1 MQRVVLF
8 FIAIISTT
16 FLSAQDK
23 AALDSLDKIIKS
35 NTADTIKVDAYLSL
49 ANLHYNHSPHEAI
62 KFCEKARLLSE
73 KINSANGLIS
83 SLGWLAYLYEQ
94 QGDISK
100 ALYYNEQALTLAE
113 KNGKKKNQSIL
124 LNNIAAIYKD
134 QGKLDDALELN
145 YKSMEIRYELKDSS
159 GVAATYNNIGL
170 IFQSQGKIPEAL
182 DYYMRALKFFELLKD
197 YDGIATALQNVG
209 TIYKDQKQYDEAL
222 YYFRQSLSIM
232 QQSNDKYGAGYGLNS
247 IGGLFEDRGSL
258 DSSLYYYN
266 QALTLRIEINDKQ
279 GTAYSLR
286 NIGNIYEKQKNFSE
300 ARKTY
305 GKSLAAFE
313 VLGDKWGIAKVTN
326 NYGALMMA
334 ENDLSSAENYL
345 KRSLKLSQELGFPPE
360 IRNAA
365 GNLQKLYRAKN
376 DWKNALL
383 MNEIFIQMRDSI
395 ENIDNAK
402 TALKTHFKYDYE
414 KKEAIL
420 KAEQEKK
427 DAITRAEIS
436 KQKLVRNSFVG
447 GFIIVLLFAGVFFR
461 QRNRIAK
468 EMEVSDKLLLNIL
481 PAEVAIELKEKGYA
495 DAKHF
500 DEVTVMFTDFK
511 GFTQIA
517 EKLSAV
523 ELVAEIDNCFKA
535 FDEITSRYNIE
546 KIKTIGD
553 AYMCAGGLP
562 VTNKTNA
569 VDVVNAAIEIRN
581 FISQRQSE
589 TNKPKFEIRIGVH
602 SGPVVAGIVGV
613 RKFAYDIWGDT
624 VNIAARMESSGEAGK
639 VNISGSTYELV
650 KDLTEGKP
658 SKFKFEYRGKVLAK
672 NKGEI
677 DMYFVES

>member
-1 MQRVVLF
+1 MQQIILF

-16 FLSAQDK
+16 FLFAQDK
-23 AALDSLDKIIKS
+23 AAVDSLFKIIKS
-35 NTADTIKVDAYLSL
+35 NALDTIKVDAYVSL
-49 ANLHYNHSPHEAI
+49 TKLYYTVSPDEAI
-62 KFCEKARLLSE
+62 GFCEEARILSE
-73 KINSANGLIS
+73 KINFANGLIN

-94 QGDISK
+94 QGDIVK
-100 ALYYNEQALTLAE
+100 ALYYNKQALALAE
-113 KNGKKKNQSIL
+113 KNGKKKNQASL

-134 QGKLDDALELN
+134 QGKLEVALELN
-145 YKSMEIRYELKDSS
+145 NKSLEIRYKLKDSI
-159 GVAATYNNIGL
+159 GVATTYNNIGL
-170 IFQSQGKIPEAL
+170 ICQSQGKIPEAL
-182 DYYMRALKFFELLKD
+182 DYYMKALKLYELLSD
-197 YDGIATALQNVG
+197 NDGISTALQNIGFV
-209 TIYKDQKQYDEAL
+209 YKDQKQYEEAL
-222 YYFRQSLSIM
+222 NYFQQSLSIM
-232 QQSNDKYGAGYGLNS
+232 EQSNDKYGAGYGLNS
-247 IGGLFEDRGSL
+247 IGGLFEDEGKP
-258 DSSLYYYN
+258 DSALYYYN
-266 QALTLRIEINDKQ
+266 QALNLRIEINDKQ
-279 GTAYSLR
+279 GTAYSLK
-286 NIGNIYEKQKNFSE
+286 NIGNIYEKQKNFAE
-300 ARKTY
+300 AKKAY
-305 GKSLAAFE
+305 NQSLAAFE
-313 VLGDKWGIAKVTN
+313 MLGDKWGEAKVTN
-326 NYGALMMA
+326 NYGALMIA
-334 ENDLSSAENYL
+334 ENNLSAAENYL
-345 KRSLKLSQELGFPPE
+345 KRSLKLAKELGYPPD

-365 GNLQKLYRAKN
+365 GNLQKLYRLKN

-402 TALKTHFKYDYE
+402 MALKTHFSYEYE
-414 KKEAIL
+414 KKEAVL

-436 KQKLVRNSFVG
+436 KQKLVRNTFVG

-481 PAEVAIELKEKGYA
+481 PSEVAIELKEKGYA

-517 EKLSAV
+517 ETLSAV

-569 VDVVNAAIEIRN
+569 VDVVKAAIEIRN
-581 FISQRQSE
+581 FMEQHQSE
-589 TNKPKFEIRIGVH
+589 ILKPKFEIRIGIH
-602 SGPVVAGIVGV
+602 TGPVVAGIVGV
-613 RKFAYDIWGDT
+613 KKFAYDIWGDT

-658 SKFKFEYRGKVLAK
+658 STFKFEYRGKVLAK